1 MKYKTIVSGILFFLL
16 SIGIWIFMLG
26 FLPLDESGFGLLI
39 EYPHVLKIFYFPLN
53 QIIFYSNYMFF
64 FLGVLMYTLVPE
76 LDFLMMST
84 LWVGVYAFLWIDVIG
99 FGILTNQ
106 QWILGM
112 PFLAGL
118 CMILVLFWIFKKITI
133 QNENVSS
140 RKSKIFLSIGAI
152 VWSVFFVLIA
162 GVLVYNSFYPRQ
174 GFKIFLAIFALWIS
188 LFMIRFYLELRKLMN
203 SVESI
208 ANAK

>member
-84 LWVGVYAFLWIDVIG
+84 LWVGVYAFLWIDVI
-99 FGILTNQ
+99 
-106 QWILGM
+106 
-112 PFLAGL
+112 
-118 CMILVLFWIFKKITI
+118 
-133 QNENVSS
+133 
-140 RKSKIFLSIGAI
+140 
-152 VWSVFFVLIA
+152 
-162 GVLVYNSFYPRQ
+162 
-174 GFKIFLAIFALWIS
+174 
-188 LFMIRFYLELRKLMN
+188 
-203 SVESI
+203 
-208 ANAK
+208 